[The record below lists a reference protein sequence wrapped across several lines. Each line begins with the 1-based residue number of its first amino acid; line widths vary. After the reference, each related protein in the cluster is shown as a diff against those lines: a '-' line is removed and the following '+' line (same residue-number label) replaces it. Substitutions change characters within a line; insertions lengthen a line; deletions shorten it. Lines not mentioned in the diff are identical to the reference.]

1 MKKKLRVVLPFRTTM
16 NFHGSYDGGCKY
28 VYNFSRYLAR
38 AGIDVTI
45 ITSLT
50 KDKNLR
56 EAEEEGVKYKFIGP
70 DLSEEGRLIPFNPPY
85 KLAFS
90 WNLMKE
96 LKKMDFDVLHSFEM
110 LGFFYLMNKKRKP
123 AIFQGWG
130 LEPIYGPESLAQT
143 GWKKFLSN
151 LFVKKPW
158 LYCMR
163 KSDLIASEGDFQID
177 YITDLGFK
185 KEKVFPLLIG
195 TDLELIEKYR
205 KSWKDMRKDL
215 GVKKSDYLILSV
227 CQIGPDKG
235 IADIINAFAKVKKK
249 ISNAKLLMIGGG
261 PYEEMM
267 HKMIEELNLKSSV
280 VHRKGVPEKELYD
293 YYFSSDVYI
302 SAATQ
307 HDWIMG
313 LAEAMACGLPVISS
327 AQPFL
332 VRDGKNGFVVGMNNP
347 LGLAEAVVRIYREKL
362 GRKFGAEGKKLA
374 KEYDWKNI
382 AKVAIGKYEGLVKR
396 NK

>member
-1 MKKKLRVVLPFRTTM
+1 MAKKLRVVIPFRTTM

-28 VYNFSRYLAR
+28 IYNFSRYLAR
-38 AGIDVTI
+38 AGVDVTI

-56 EAEEEGVKYKFIGP
+56 KAEEDGVKYKFIGP
-70 DLSEEGRLIPFNPPY
+70 DLSEEKKLIKFNPPY
-85 KLAFS
+85 KFLFS
-90 WNLMKE
+90 WNLMRE
-96 LKKMDFDVLHSFEM
+96 LEKMDFDILHSFEM
-110 LGFFYLMNKKRKP
+110 LAFFYLMKNRKNRKP
-123 AIFQGWG
+123 TIFQGWG

-143 GWKKFLSN
+143 GWRKILSN
-151 LFVKKPW
+151 FFVKKPW
-158 LYCMR
+158 LYCMKR
-163 KSDLIASEGDFQID
+163 SDKIASEGDFQLD
-177 YITDLGFK
+177 HITRLGFP

-195 TDLELIEKYR
+195 TDLELIDKY
-205 KSWKDMRKDL
+205 KNSWKDMRKEL
-215 GVKKSDYLILSV
+215 GIKKSDYLILSV

-235 IADIINAFAKVKKK
+235 IADIINSFAKVKKK
-249 ISNAKLLMIGGG
+249 ISNAKLLMIGHG

-267 HKMIEELNLKSSV
+267 HKMVEDLNLKDSV
-280 VHRKGVPEKELYD
+280 MHRKKIPEKDLYD

-332 VRDGKNGFVVGMNNP
+332 VRDGKNGFVVGMENP
-347 LGLAEAVVRIYREKL
+347 SGLAKAVVKIKEGKLEK
-362 GRKFGAEGKKLA
+362 KFGKEGKRLA
-374 KEYDWKNI
+374 KEYDWGSI
-382 AKVAIGKYEGLVKR
+382 VRVAMDEYEGLIK
-396 NK
+396 